1 MANLPK
7 ARPGNEWIEW
17 NGGECPVPIGTKVE
31 IIYRDGQQVIV
42 KIGDIDIKYN
52 VWYHYDDY
60 EDIVAYRVS
69 WIRHRGGKHPG
80 KPRDK
85 FEVRFR
91 DGSIGKISIF
101 HSEGWNRA
109 HWLHLNNSL
118 DIMAYRPVI

>member
-1 MANLPK
+1 MFKLPRAK
-7 ARPGNEWIEW
+7 AGNEWTEW
-17 NGGECPVPIGTKVE
+17 KGGACPVPKGTKVDV
-31 IIYRDGQQVIV
+31 IYRDGYKTSKRIV
-42 KIGDIDIKYN
+42 WLDFNHNTWSHLND
-52 VWYHYDDY
+52 H

-80 KPRDK
+80 KPRDR

-91 DGSIGKISIF
+91 DGVIGKISIF

-109 HWLHLNNSL
+109 HWLHLNNSM

>member
-1 MANLPK
+1 MSNLPK

-17 NGGECPVPIGTKVE
+17 NGGECPVPYGTKVDF
-31 IIYRDGQQVIV
+31 IYRDGYKTSNRIV
-42 KIGDIDIKYN
+42 WLDFNHNTWSHLNDN
-52 VWYHYDDY
+52 

-80 KPRDK
+80 KPGDR

-91 DGSIGKISIF
+91 NGTFWVEIQAS
-101 HSEGWNRA
+101 
-109 HWLHLNNSL
+109 NNPVYWTHRGGSL

>member
-1 MANLPK
+1 MLKLPK

-52 VWYHYDDY
+52 VWYHYNDY
-60 EDIVAYRVS
+60 EGIVAYRVS

-80 KPRDK
+80 KPGDR

-91 DGSIGKISIF
+91 NGTFWELGIKADGNALYWDHIGVD
-101 HSEGWNRA
+101 
-109 HWLHLNNSL
+109 L

>member
-17 NGGECPVPIGTKVE
+17 NGGECPIPVGTKVD
-31 IIYRDGQQVIV
+31 IIHRDGYKLSV

-52 VWYHYDDY
+52 VWYHYDDH

-80 KPRDK
+80 KPGDR
-85 FEVRFR
+85 FEIRFR
-91 DGSIGKISIF
+91 NGTFWELGIKADGNALYWDHIGVD
-101 HSEGWNRA
+101 
-109 HWLHLNNSL
+109 L

>member
-17 NGGECPVPIGTKVE
+17 NGGECPVPYGTKVDV
-31 IIYRDGQQVIV
+31 IYRDGY
-42 KIGDIDIKYN
+42 KTYMRIGWAHLSPN
-52 VWYHYDDY
+52 VWIHFND
-60 EDIVAYRVS
+60 EWDIVAYRVS

-80 KPRDK
+80 KPGDR

-91 DGSIGKISIF
+91 NGTFWELGIKADGNALYWDHIGVD
-101 HSEGWNRA
+101 
-109 HWLHLNNSL
+109 L